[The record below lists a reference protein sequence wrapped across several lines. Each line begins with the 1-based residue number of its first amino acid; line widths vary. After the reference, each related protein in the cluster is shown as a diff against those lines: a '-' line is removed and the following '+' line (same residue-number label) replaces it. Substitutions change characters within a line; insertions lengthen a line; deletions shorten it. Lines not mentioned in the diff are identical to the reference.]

1 MTGRPH
7 GISRG
12 SLAIAAFSTIVEWYD
27 FTLYLYFATVLSRVF
42 FGGGEISL
50 LTTLGGFAVAYLMRP
65 LGAVYFGHIGDRIG
79 RRHMLL
85 LSVALMT
92 AAMLATALLPTH
104 AQIGAAAGWLLFLL
118 RCVMGFS
125 VGGEYTGVVAYLLE
139 GAPPHRRGLIAS
151 LASAASEIGA
161 LLAVGISAL
170 TVALLDEAEPG
181 TAGAG
186 GSPSCSAPRWPER
199 CGSPASRW
207 RNRPNSTASR
217 PPAPCPTA
225 RCAIASTNHRAA
237 IGRAFAISALG
248 SITYYVGITYVPAF
262 LTTAGALSEGASLWL
277 STAAAVAVILVTP
290 FVGLLSDRVGRKP
303 VLVALALANAM
314 FPIAMFALM
323 ASGSHGQALAGA
335 LVLAALAGG
344 VSAVGAVA
352 TAEQFPGEGRVTGLA
367 LGATGATAIFGGLTP
382 VRRAAA
388 GRADRLGHGARRDD
402 RRRRPVR
409 PAAVRADE
417 RDGAGRRGRGG
428 RGPSPAAD
436 VCRAPSER
444 RRVLRIADRIRRG
457 HRPGRPGP
465 RLPAGG
471 R

>member
-1 MTGRPH
+1 MSSHPENVINK
-7 GISRG
+7 GISRS

-27 FTLYLYFATVLSRVF
+27 FTLYLYFATVLARVF
-42 FGGGEISL
+42 FGPGEASL
-50 LTTLGGFAVAYLMRP
+50 LVTLGGFAVAYLMRP
-65 LGAVYFGHIGDRIG
+65 IGAVFFGHIGDRIG

-139 GAPPHRRGLIAS
+139 GAPLEKRGLIAS

-161 LLAVGISAL
+161 LLAVAISAL
-170 TVALLDEAEPG
+170 TVAVLDEADLQSWGWRIPFLFGAALAG
-181 TAGAG
+181 TVWVARSAMEESPEFHRQRAAGTVPD
-186 GSPSCSAPRWPER
+186 SPLRHSL
-199 CGSPASRW
+199 G
-207 RNRPNSTASR
+207 
-217 PPAPCPTA
+217 
-225 RCAIASTNHRAA
+225 NHRAA

-262 LTTAGALSEGASLWL
+262 LTSAGSLTEKASLSL
-277 STAAAVAVILVTP
+277 STAAAVVVILVTP
-290 FVGLLSDRVGRKP
+290 FVGALSDRVGRKP
-303 VLVALALANAM
+303 VLAALSLGNMLLPITM
-314 FPIAMFALM
+314 FSLM
-323 ASGSHGQALAGA
+323 ASGSQVNALTGA

-382 VRRAAA
+382 FLAQFLVERTGFAIAP
-388 GRADRLGHGARRDD
+388 G
-402 RRRRPVR
+402 VMI
-409 PAAVRADE
+409 AAVSLCVLPLFLTMAE
-417 RDGAGRRGRGG
+417 T
-428 RGPSPAAD
+428 
-436 VCRAPSER
+436 APS
-444 RRVLRIADRIRRG
+444 VPKG
-457 HRPGRPGP
+457 KKS
-465 RLPAGG
+465 
-471 R
+471 